1 MKLINNKIKLILNTY
16 TELPIEIYIL
26 FIGKM
31 INCIGAFVYPLL
43 SLILT
48 QKIGFPIEEAGFFV
62 TFTAIFQA
70 PCILLGGKLVDT
82 IGRKKV
88 LLIFQSL
95 GAFCFIICGFL
106 NPSHTLARFI
116 MCASCLY
123 SIAHPAYDSIVG
135 DITTKENRK
144 ASFSLIYMGLNLGFA
159 IGPLVGGLLFK
170 NHLKILFIGDAFTTL
185 ISVILIGYFIKETYN
200 VSNNKDNNT
209 LEKTEHGSVFEF
221 ILKRPILIYYSLLMV
236 IFQFAYSQWG
246 FAIPIQLETLF
257 GDNGAQYFGFLGSC
271 NGIIVIIFT
280 PLITVLTRK
289 YDILS
294 IIATGGLLY
303 AISFGCCSFI
313 SKVPSF
319 FIIVIIMTIGE
330 VAIAT
335 NSGTFINNLTPSSH
349 RGRINSLLPLIYGTG
364 YALGPS
370 IMGKLINIIGLSNA
384 WLIVGITTCISAV
397 LMYFLNYTN
406 KINCKNF

>member
-1 MKLINNKIKLILNTY
+1 MKLIDNKIKLILNTY
-16 TELPIEIYIL
+16 SGLPVEVYIL
-26 FIGKM
+26 FICKM
-31 INCIGAFVYPLL
+31 INCMGAFVYPLL

-48 QKIGFPIEEAGFFV
+48 QKIGFSIEDAGFFV
-62 TFTAIFQA
+62 TFTAFFQA
-70 PCILLGGKLVDT
+70 PCMLLGGKLVDT

-88 LLIFQSL
+88 LLIFQTL

-106 NPSHTLARFI
+106 NPSYTLAKFI
-116 MCASCLY
+116 MCASCFY
-123 SIAHPAYDSIVG
+123 SIANPAYDSIIG

-185 ISVILIGYFIKETYN
+185 ISIILIRYFIKETYRKN
-200 VSNNKDNNT
+200 YT
-209 LEKTEHGSVFEF
+209 LEKAEHGSIFKV
-221 ILKRPILIYYSLLMV
+221 ILKRPILISYSLLML

-271 NGIIVIIFT
+271 NGIIVLLFT
-280 PLITVLTRK
+280 PLITVLTQK
-289 YDILS
+289 YNLLS
-294 IIATGGLLY
+294 IIATGGILY

-313 SKVPSF
+313 SKLSAF
-319 FIIVIIMTIGE
+319 FIIVVIMTIGE
-330 VAIAT
+330 VFIAT

-349 RGRINSLLPLIYGTG
+349 RGRMNSLLPLIYGSG
-364 YALGPS
+364 YTLGPT
-370 IMGKLINIIGLSNA
+370 IMGKLINSIGLSDA
-384 WLIVGITTCISAV
+384 WLIIGITTCISAI
-397 LMYFLNYTN
+397 LMYFSNYTN
-406 KINCKNF
+406 KINYKNF